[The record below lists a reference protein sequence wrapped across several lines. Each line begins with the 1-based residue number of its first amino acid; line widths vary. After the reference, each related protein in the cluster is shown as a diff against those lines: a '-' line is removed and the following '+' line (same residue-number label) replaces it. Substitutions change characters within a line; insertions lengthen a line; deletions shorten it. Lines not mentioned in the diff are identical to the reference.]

1 MNNRDNDNYELD
13 ALMKTIASV
22 KVDSRKSLMQ
32 GDLKTISL
40 DILALK
46 LNAMKSIST
55 LFENTIPQ

>member
-55 LFENTIPQ
+55 LIENTIPQ

>member
-32 GDLKTISL
+32 GDLKTISV

-55 LFENTIPQ
+55 LFDNTIPQ